1 MGTLRQACITSE
13 ICLYRENLHDYL
25 RDSLGLPEYYGANLS
40 ALADCLAETAVPML
54 ITFSIDEETLPT
66 DMQAYVL
73 RLVQVCAREALV
85 NENVSLI
92 VEHHRKTGS
101 SPLTPD

>member
-1 MGTLRQACITSE
+1 MAGLHEACITSAR
-13 ICLYRENLHDYL
+13 CLNRTTLHDYL
-25 RDSLGLPEYYGANLS
+25 REALDLPDYYGGNMS

-54 ITFSIDEETLPT
+54 LTFTIDPETLPT

-73 RLVQVCAREALV
+73 KLVQVCAREALV

-92 VEHHRKTGS
+92 VEH
-101 SPLTPD
+101 